1 MNETNT
7 APPQTPADCNKICF
21 IICYNDDLF
30 LSECSAYIQA
40 LRVPHGFS
48 TDILSV
54 EGAPSMT
61 AGYQYA
67 MLHSNAKYKVYL
79 HQDVFIVNPDFLIR
93 MLEIFQADSKIGMLG
108 PVGTTHLPESG
119 IMWENDCRCGACRAG
134 HIIEESATYF
144 PQPVHA
150 PWQEVEALDGLLLAT
165 QYDINWREDIF
176 RGWDFYDISQSAEFR
191 LAGYK
196 VVVPH
201 QDTPWVIHDE
211 AITTTTSYGYWRD
224 IYLKEY
230 SKRRHIS

>member
-1 MNETNT
+1 MNETNNNPLPVS
-7 APPQTPADCNKICF
+7 ANHNKICF

-30 LSECSAYIQA
+30 LSECMAYIRA
-40 LRVPHGFS
+40 LHVPHGFS

-67 MLHSNAKYKVYL
+67 MTHSDAKYKVYL
-79 HQDVFIVNPDFLIR
+79 HQDVFIINPDFLFR
-93 MLEIFQADSKIGMLG
+93 MLDVFQADSQIGMLG
-108 PVGTTHLPESG
+108 LVGTTHLPESG

-134 HIIEESATYF
+134 LIIEESTAPY
-144 PQPVHA
+144 PEPIHG

-165 QYDINWREDIF
+165 QYDLPWREDIF
-176 RGWDFYDISQSAEFR
+176 TGWDFYDVSQSAEFR

-201 QDTPWVIHDE
+201 QDTAWVIHDE
-211 AITTTTSYGYWRD
+211 DITSSVSYEHWRNV
-224 IYLKEY
+224 YLKEY
-230 SKRRHIS
+230 K

>member
-1 MNETNT
+1 MNETNNNPLSES
-7 APPQTPADCNKICF
+7 ANGNKICF

-30 LSECSAYIQA
+30 LSECMAYIQA
-40 LRVPHGFS
+40 LHVPHGFS

-67 MLHSNAKYKVYL
+67 MTHSDAKYKVYL
-79 HQDVFIVNPDFLIR
+79 HQDVFIINPDFLFRI
-93 MLEIFQADSKIGMLG
+93 LDVFQADSQIGMLG
-108 PVGTTHLPESG
+108 LVGAIHLPESG
-119 IMWENDCRCGACRAG
+119 IMWENDCRCGACRSG
-134 HIIEESATYF
+134 LIIEENMTPY
-144 PQPVHA
+144 PKPVHG

-165 QYDINWREDIF
+165 QYDLPWREDIF
-176 RGWDFYDISQSAEFR
+176 TGWDFYDLSQSAEFR

-211 AITTTTSYGYWRD
+211 DITTSSSYEYWRNV
-224 IYLKEY
+224 YLKEY
-230 SKRRHIS
+230 K